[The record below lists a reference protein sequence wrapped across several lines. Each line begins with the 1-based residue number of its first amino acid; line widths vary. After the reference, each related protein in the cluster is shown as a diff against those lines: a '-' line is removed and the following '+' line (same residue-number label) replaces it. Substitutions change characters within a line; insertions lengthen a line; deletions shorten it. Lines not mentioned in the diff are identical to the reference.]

1 MARLPKPGSDQGKWG
16 EILNDYLSQ
25 SHTDT
30 GTLKPGI
37 VQETNLSTS
46 VQTKLNA
53 TTSVADG
60 SITTDKLADNA
71 ITTAKLNDN
80 SVTNAK
86 IAGVGQA
93 DGIATLDTNGK
104 LNESQVPDRLS
115 ETGITGMV
123 AGMSVSRIPISQR
136 PLSLILAQRNRRPV
150 RIAMVG
156 SSTPEGS
163 QATAILD
170 RYLDQLGL
178 RLNNYVKDSLPYFT
192 RFVPARYVTPS
203 MPDPLLSG
211 THEELAAWYG
221 PGGRDIRL
229 QGVNSGITWVISGRR
244 VRFMHISGPST
255 GTTPPT
261 VSIDGAPSTS
271 LSESWNTTALAV
283 AQFTAWIDLGSG
295 GEHTVKLSP
304 GAAGQFI
311 TVCGIEVSQVESDS
325 SEYGIQMWD
334 FTRSSTD
341 AQDWLSTDNSRV
353 TYQTA
358 CMTAIAPDIIIAS
371 GLGSNNYAGQTVTPS
386 YMTTLVNN
394 LITAYST
401 GAQWLFVSQHQ
412 RALASPAPDKTYG
425 PMSQE

>member
-1 MARLPKPGSDQGKWG
+1 
-16 EILNDYLSQ
+16 
-25 SHTDT
+25 
-30 GTLKPGI
+30 
-37 VQETNLSTS
+37 
-46 VQTKLNA
+46 
-53 TTSVADG
+53 
-60 SITTDKLADNA
+60 
-71 ITTAKLNDN
+71 
-80 SVTNAK
+80 
-86 IAGVGQA
+86 
-93 DGIATLDTNGK
+93 
-104 LNESQVPDRLS
+104 
-115 ETGITGMV
+115 
-123 AGMSVSRIPISQR
+123 
-136 PLSLILAQRNRRPV
+136 
-150 RIAMVG
+150 MVG

-283 AQFTAWIDLGSG
+283 AQFTAWIDLASG

-394 LITAYST
+394 LITTYST

-412 RALASPAPDKTYG
+412 RAPASSAPDKTYG
-425 PMSQE
+425 HYVAGVKAAVDSHGYPFLDMRAYMPSASSDPLGIYPDGVHPSLEAHAWYGDIVAEWTMSQSTIPVEYSV